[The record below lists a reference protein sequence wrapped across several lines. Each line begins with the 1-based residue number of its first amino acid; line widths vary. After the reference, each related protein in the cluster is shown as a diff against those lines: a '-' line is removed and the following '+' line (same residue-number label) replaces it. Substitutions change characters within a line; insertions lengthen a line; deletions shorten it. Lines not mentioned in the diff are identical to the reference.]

1 MQLVPVELLFVAT
14 QRVTARTMA
23 IYLLWSFLD
32 NRDVQIVHFTIYCY
46 RMSIVSAALCVYLW
60 NPGMLY
66 TIPYRNSYLIVHS
79 VRKYWSN
86 AKNIIRLR
94 RRPLHR
100 NTHPICGIIS
110 STGLNRRTLGWLA
123 FFLKCDHTHHA
134 FPYLRADS
142 DGISQLLLRKPG
154 PEKYFGPSW
163 SLLAS

>member
-32 NRDVQIVHFTIYCY
+32 NRDLQIVHFTIYCY

-60 NPGMLY
+60 NPGCCILY
-66 TIPYRNSYLIVHS
+66 HTETRISLY
-79 VRKYWSN
+79 
-86 AKNIIRLR
+86 IRLENTDR
-94 RRPLHR
+94 MHR

-123 FFLKCDHTHHA
+123 FFLKCHHITR
-134 FPYLRADS
+134 FLIYEQIVVVYRN
-142 DGISQLLLRKPG
+142 
-154 PEKYFGPSW
+154 YFSVSPVPRNTLVPVDLCWHPSAVK
-163 SLLAS
+163 SVTFLTSF